1 MNDEKPS
8 EPKVGGRP
16 FDGGLGPTA
25 QSVHGVP
32 IGRPQL
38 DAQQIHGEDSR
49 PSWRPPRQG
58 LGTGS
63 WIAIIVAAGAAVLV
77 VFWALGVI

>member
-8 EPKVGGRP
+8 APKTDSRP

-25 QSVHGVP
+25 QSVHGAP

-38 DAQQIHGEDSR
+38 SAKQIHDEDSR
-49 PSWRPPRQG
+49 PSWRPPRRG
-58 LGTGS
+58 LGTGA
-63 WIAIIVAAGAAVLV
+63 WIAIVIAAGVAVLV
-77 VFWALGVI
+77 VLWTLGVV

>member
-8 EPKVGGRP
+8 EPKVDSRP

-25 QSVHGVP
+25 QSVQGVP

-38 DAQQIHGEDSR
+38 DANQIHGEDA
-49 PSWRPPRQG
+49 PGWQAPREG
-58 LGTGS
+58 VGTGAL
-63 WIAIIVAAGAAVLV
+63 IALIAAAGVAVLV
-77 VFWALGVI
+77 VLTALGVIF